1 MLHAASQDLPC
12 LAEIGYRPREL
23 FDTELAGRLLGY
35 PRVALGTMLEEVLGF
50 RLAKEHS
57 AADWSIRPLPTEM
70 LKYAA
75 LDVEMLIELR
85 DALAD
90 QLDAERARPSGR
102 GRSSPRSRPLPRRR
116 RGSIRGGAP
125 RASTRCAPG
134 VRSPSSA
141 SSGRSATR
149 WPARPTCRRAGC
161 CADQAII
168 EAARAEAGKVPP
180 TGRPQLDRISGFHA
194 RNARKHSAR
203 WQAAVLR
210 ARELDERDLPEVAGA
225 TATGGPPP
233 AHRWAERD
241 PAAAARLAAGR
252 ETVSALAT
260 ANRLPAEN
268 LLPPDA
274 LRRLAWE
281 PPAPATPEAI
291 TATLTG
297 FGARPWQA
305 ELTAGPL
312 AEAFAA
318 ATEAAAG

>member
-1 MLHAASQDLPC
+1 MAPA
-12 LAEIGYRPREL
+12 
-23 FDTELAGRLLGY
+23 T
-35 PRVALGTMLEEVLGF
+35 
-50 RLAKEHS
+50 
-57 AADWSIRPLPTEM
+57 
-70 LKYAA
+70 
-75 LDVEMLIELR
+75 
-85 DALAD
+85 
-90 QLDAERARPSGR
+90 SG
-102 GRSSPRSRPLPRRR
+102 
-116 RGSIRGGAP
+116 
-125 RASTRCAPG
+125 
-134 VRSPSSA
+134 RSPSS
-141 SSGRSATR
+141 SSRARST
-149 WPARPTCRRAGC
+149 
-161 CADQAII
+161 
-168 EAARAEAGKVPP
+168 AACQRAECLRAFRAWKPLIRSSC
-180 TGRPQLDRISGFHA
+180 GRP
-194 RNARKHSAR
+194 
-203 WQAAVLR
+203 
-210 ARELDERDLPEVAGA
+210 
-225 TATGGPPP
+225 TGGPPP

-252 ETVSALAT
+252 ETVNALAA